1 MGKVVCPACGAQ
13 DLDVCAYDTML
24 VVRPDLALF
33 TLECPACGASGSTLQ
48 RIPLQLLR
56 VRQGSEHRCQ
66 KSCSLRPQ
74 LQLREEVRFAAIEVG
89 AGMMGR

>member
-33 TLECPACGASGSTLQ
+33 TLECPACGASVSTLQ
-48 RIPLQLLR
+48 RIPLQLR
-56 VRQGSEHRCQ
+56 
-66 KSCSLRPQ
+66 
-74 LQLREEVRFAAIEVG
+74 
-89 AGMMGR
+89 

>member
-13 DLDVCAYDTML
+13 DLDVCRYDTMMVL
-24 VVRPDLALF
+24 RSDLALF
-33 TLECPACGASGSTLQ
+33 TLTCPTCGTKVSSLQ
-48 RIPLQLLR
+48 RIP
-56 VRQGSEHRCQ
+56 
-66 KSCSLRPQ
+66 